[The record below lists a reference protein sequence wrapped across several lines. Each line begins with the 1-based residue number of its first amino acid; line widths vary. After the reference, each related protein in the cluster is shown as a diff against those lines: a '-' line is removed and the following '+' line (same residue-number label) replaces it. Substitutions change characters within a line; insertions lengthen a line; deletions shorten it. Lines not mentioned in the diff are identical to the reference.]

1 MSINNLGS
9 NHRRGKGG
17 ERLTGSKSGCKL
29 NKSIREWSDLQ
40 IVFNCFESLSSI
52 STCSSISFNIRWST
66 DSTKLPRDLKYSD
79 LNITGY
85 QNEPKLN
92 TIIIILG
99 ANDGYEQRS
108 LPSKLGPDL
117 WEYERLVYMPVHR
130 PKIDLPVKS
139 SQTLQLH
146 PGTPLEQLFD

>member
-9 NHRRGKGG
+9 NHQRGEGG
-17 ERLTGSKSGCKL
+17 EWLTGSKSGCKL
-29 NKSIREWSDLQ
+29 NKSIRECSDLQ

-52 STCSSISFNIRWST
+52 STCSLISFKIRWST

-85 QNEPKLN
+85 QNGPNLN
-92 TIIIILG
+92 TTIIILG
-99 ANDGYEQRS
+99 TNNRCEQRG

-117 WEYERLVYMPVHR
+117 REYERLVYMPDHR
-130 PKIDLPVKS
+130 PETDLPVKS

-146 PGTPLEQLFD
+146 PSIPWEQLFD